1 MITLG
6 NAARQLGLSK
16 PTLSKAI
23 TRGQL
28 SATRR
33 EDGSFAID
41 PAELMRWYE
50 SARHRF
56 HRQPGANAGD
66 RLQPSTGQDDGATG
80 SASSADDLPIRFA
93 RIEAELAGMQQ
104 LIEAE
109 KRRAEAAEKRADEIR
124 AERDDWKHQATRL
137 ALAAPIAPPAA
148 PKPEAAR
155 ALGTRSRNGETSRTR
170 QRPERGHRQ
179 PATLV
184 ALAAGGLTC
193 RAASR

>member
-148 PKPEAAR
+148 PKPVSVPSVAIGSRRRWWPWRR
-155 ALGTRSRNGETSRTR
+155 AG
-170 QRPERGHRQ
+170 
-179 PATLV
+179 
-184 ALAAGGLTC
+184 
-193 RAASR
+193 

>member
-23 TRGQL
+23 ARGHL
-28 SATRR
+28 SATRH

-50 SARHRF
+50 AARHRF
-56 HRQPGANAGD
+56 HLQRGAKAD
-66 RLQPSTGQDDGATG
+66 RRLQPSTGEADGATG
-80 SASSADDLPIRFA
+80 NANGAGDLPIRFA

-137 ALAAPIAPPAA
+137 ALAAPITPPAA
-148 PKPEAAR
+148 PKPAGSVPPVSLSSRRGWWPWRR
-155 ALGTRSRNGETSRTR
+155 AG
-170 QRPERGHRQ
+170 
-179 PATLV
+179 
-184 ALAAGGLTC
+184 
-193 RAASR
+193 

>member
-50 SARHRF
+50 GARHRF
-56 HRQPGANAGD
+56 HLQRGANAD
-66 RLQPSTGQDDGATG
+66 HRLQPSTGEADGATG
-80 SASSADDLPIRFA
+80 NANGADDLPIRFA

-109 KRRAEAAEKRADEIR
+109 RRRAAAAEKRADEIR
-124 AERDDWKHQATRL
+124 ADRDAWKEQATRL
-137 ALAAPIAPPAA
+137 ALTAPIA
-148 PKPEAAR
+148 
-155 ALGTRSRNGETSRTR
+155 LSSH
-170 QRPERGHRQ
+170 RPS
-179 PATLV
+179 P
-184 ALAAGGLTC
+184 
-193 RAASR
+193 AASRA